1 MPDRI
6 SVIEQYNNRDL
17 IAQIYRIISL
27 TESSTI
33 VRVSTVQEGSH
44 VTVTLEMYDG
54 TSKTFT
60 FDCVGD
66 VTTDTDQSINALK
79 HFMMGIGI
87 TGPTHID
94 GDVRIVNGHYLQ
106 LAGDLDVGGDTEL
119 AGDLVVHGQ
128 SEISGMSFE
137 ESSGKTVISND
148 LGISTPSPFE
158 VPTTDTGVRDTNAV
172 NGKRLQND
180 LDNYAQMFRLTG
192 NQKVQGAKEFSHII
206 VPYELD
212 RGKQI
217 LYSNDKK
224 WKIVYKYTS
233 NVGVIIRMNI
243 IWGFNTFERYGMADV
258 IASDAGFCKGV
269 YYGTNTFG
277 MSNVIVAKDT
287 EGMTNIIVCNGGG
300 YNGVTVELTNC
311 TRYGQQTS
319 IPGFI
324 VTNEILDQQPTVG
337 ERFTNVIVGSGF

>member
-54 TSKTFT
+54 TSKTFE

-106 LAGDLDVGGDTEL
+106 LAGDLNVGGDTEL

-158 VPTTDTGVRDTNAV
+158 VPTTITGARDAYAA
-172 NGKRLQND
+172 NGERVQND
-180 LDNYAQMFRLTG
+180 LDSYVPMLRTTG
-192 NQKVQGAKEFSHII
+192 NQGKRGILTL
-206 VPYELD
+206 YE
-212 RGKQI
+212 
-217 LYSNDKK
+217 
-224 WKIVYKYTS
+224 
-233 NVGVIIRMNI
+233 
-243 IWGFNTFERYGMADV
+243 
-258 IASDAGFCKGV
+258 
-269 YYGTNTFG
+269 
-277 MSNVIVAKDT
+277 
-287 EGMTNIIVCNGGG
+287 
-300 YNGVTVELTNC
+300 
-311 TRYGQQTS
+311 S
-319 IPGFI
+319 IPLQTDDIDRSVVNPSQVIGKAYRGTDKNGKNLFSI
-324 VTNEILDQQPTVG
+324 RATRPANTREGRLQISCYTENANAEEKNGYLDLLVNEEGKITLRVYSPYSRSFHELYKDV
-337 ERFTNVIVGSGF
+337 